1 MQEII
6 SDGSEN
12 RRAGEGPDAL
22 AVGKFASHLG
32 RQAGESSEKRHRAE
46 LQQYRRE
53 QDRKNEHRE
62 KATVSLVRDEW
73 EAENTR
79 RDRGWERTL
88 MVLKNKDREIWPAP
102 KIRNRRTGVAL
113 LAQTRNQVTSE
124 EEQNRRAKR
133 SKNSGGWIDTE
144 AQAKRRKS
152 RSGRENQRQQ
162 EPAPK
167 KLDRV
172 TTWKRRRT
180 KKSLNQQSK
189 PLDLVKLKREQ
200 RTTQNK
206 M

>member
-1 MQEII
+1 
-6 SDGSEN
+6 
-12 RRAGEGPDAL
+12 
-22 AVGKFASHLG
+22 
-32 RQAGESSEKRHRAE
+32 
-46 LQQYRRE
+46 
-53 QDRKNEHRE
+53 
-62 KATVSLVRDEW
+62 
-73 EAENTR
+73 
-79 RDRGWERTL
+79 